1 MQNTIDSYIKS
12 IKTVLENI
20 SESSVLTIVELLLNA
35 RQENKTIY
43 LMGNGGSGLAASHF
57 VADIGK
63 SASYGKDKKFKVV
76 CLNDN
81 MSMVMSYANDVDY
94 SKIFVEQLKNFLC
107 EGDIVIGFSGS
118 GNSQNVLNA
127 IKYANE
133 NRAITVG
140 FTGYD
145 GGKLGKLAKYTLNS
159 KINDIQISEDFH
171 LMMIHLIMKIINN
184 LDEKK

>member
-1 MQNTIDSYIKS
+1 
-12 IKTVLENI
+12 
-20 SESSVLTIVELLLNA
+20 
-35 RQENKTIY
+35 
-43 LMGNGGSGLAASHF
+43 
-57 VADIGK
+57 
-63 SASYGKDKKFKVV
+63 
-76 CLNDN
+76 